1 MLKFAEEQSFRHIV
15 LKENICLGQRVERFQ
30 ILKEEDGKE
39 ELLSDETVI
48 GYKKIIPFENG
59 MRAKKLI

>member
-1 MLKFAEEQSFRHIV
+1 M
-15 LKENICLGQRVERFQ
+15 GQRVERFQ

-59 MRAKKLI
+59 MRAKKLIIRFMEARVCPTLSFAGIYK